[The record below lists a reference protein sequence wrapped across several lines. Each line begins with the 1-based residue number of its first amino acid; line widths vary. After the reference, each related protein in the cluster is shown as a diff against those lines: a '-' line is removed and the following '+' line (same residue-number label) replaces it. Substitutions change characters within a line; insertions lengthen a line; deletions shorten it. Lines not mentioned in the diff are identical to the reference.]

1 MWIAKNRRSGV
12 ELRLSDKEKEA
23 MPQAIASR
31 FDFKQ
36 VEDEKPKKEVA
47 EPTLAKKTPKESKEE
62 KQPNEAEKG
71 S

>member
-36 VEDEKPKKEVA
+36 VEETPKKEVA
-47 EPTLAKKTPKESKEE
+47 EPTLAKKAPKEPKEE